1 VAQIVTAERLL
12 SPLVAPAASVR
23 LERRAVGLS
32 EADREA
38 IEACQAGEREAFDG
52 LMERYHRDVYRLC
65 YRFAGNHE
73 DANDL
78 TQETFIKAYRAL
90 ARFRGDSAFSTWL
103 YRIAV
108 NTAINFK
115 AARRPEADILPESLP
130 DGRPGMD
137 ATLLRR
143 DEAKRVRAAIERLP
157 DKQRATLILKT
168 YHDLTHEEVA
178 RVMGSTVGTVKANF
192 FHALGNLKRLL
203 GGERR

>member
-1 VAQIVTAERLL
+1 VAQTVTAERLL

-38 IEACQAGEREAFDG
+38 IEACQRGDKEAFDG

-65 YRFAGNHE
+65 FRFAGNHE

-90 ARFRGDSAFSTWL
+90 PRFRGDSAFPTWV

-108 NTAINFK
+108 NTCLNFK
-115 AARRPEADILPESLP
+115 ASRRPEGELLEETLP
-130 DGRPGMD
+130 DERPGMD
-137 ATLLRR
+137 QALLRR
-143 DEAKRVRAAIERLP
+143 DEAKRVRAAIQKLP
-157 DKQRATLILKT
+157 EKQRATLILKT

-178 RVMGSTVGTVKANF
+178 RAMGATVGTTKANF
-192 FHALGNLKRLL
+192 FHALGNLKRIL